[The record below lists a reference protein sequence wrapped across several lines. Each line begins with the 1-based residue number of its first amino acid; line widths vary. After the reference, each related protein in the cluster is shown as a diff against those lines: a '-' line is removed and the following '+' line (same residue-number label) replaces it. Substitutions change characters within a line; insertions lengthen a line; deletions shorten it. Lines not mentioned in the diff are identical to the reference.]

1 MSRLQRKPLISL
13 CMIVRNEADTLAR
26 CLTSVHGI
34 ADELIIVDT
43 GSTDATLAIARSFGA
58 RIVSYPWTGDFA
70 AARNAGLEQARG
82 TWILVLD
89 ADEELDAQSKGELLL
104 CAEHTEYEAFFV
116 RIHNHKGTA
125 FSSPVITVN
134 PILRMFRNRPQ
145 YRFSGIIHEQ
155 IAAAIVEATPAA
167 AMHLSTVSVH
177 HYGYADGVVAKKDK
191 ISRNLS
197 LLKEQL
203 RLNPRDA
210 FHQFNTAVEYMR
222 LGDYTQALEHI
233 RLSLAEAE
241 PDTSFIH
248 LLYKYE
254 VRCRIMS
261 GDQPGALDACIRG
274 CTLFPD
280 YPDLHHIKG
289 VLLLQAGAFAA
300 ARQAFRQALEI
311 GVSPP
316 GYHTESGLGTYLT
329 YAALGQLCQE
339 TGEAGEAMAC
349 YTRAAQLHP
358 APAPLLVRL
367 VRIMKCAG
375 REHELPGWLK
385 EHLPQLTADVPRL
398 AGLLLA
404 EGCLAAAAKVIG
416 ASTGAADVDIPD
428 GGAETRNANTP
439 RGESE
444 VSDMRAPG
452 GAGAADA
459 DLQDGGAE
467 TRNANTPRG
476 DAEVT
481 DICSPGGAGA
491 AGAADAVMPGGGA
504 ETRLDGKLPAVYEA
518 VPESASSV
526 FPSDDAAADL
536 LRLLQRV
543 NAVPVDQLQHQDIT
557 LLLSHPAACVPEY
570 GPSAAGPASRSSR
583 AWLLLADRMLA
594 ALPAASGLGPAA
606 ARVRLTL
613 PLPRTG
619 E

>member
-26 CLTSVHGI
+26 CLTSIHGV

-43 GSTDATLAIARSFGA
+43 GSTDSTLSIARSFGA

-116 RIHNHKGTA
+116 RIHNHKGTE

-145 YRFSGIIHEQ
+145 YRFSGIVHEQ
-155 IAAAIVEATPAA
+155 IASAIVEATPAA

-177 HYGYADGVVAKKDK
+177 HYGYADKVVAKKDK

-254 VRCRIMS
+254 ARCRIMS
-261 GDQPGALDACIRG
+261 GDQSGALDACIKG
-274 CTLFPD
+274 CALFPD

-300 ARQAFRQALEI
+300 ARQAFRQALDI

-339 TGEAGEAMAC
+339 TGEAGEAIAC

-367 VRIMKCAG
+367 VRIMKCAS
-375 REHELPGWLK
+375 REHELAGWL
-385 EHLPQLTADVPRL
+385 EAHLPQLTADVPRL

-404 EGCLAAAAKVIG
+404 EGCLAAAAEVIG
-416 ASTGAADVDIPD
+416 RCAGAADADMPG
-428 GGAETRNANTP
+428 GGAGTMNENPP
-439 RGESE
+439 RGDAE

-452 GAGAADA
+452 GAGTAGVAD
-459 DLQDGGAE
+459 
-467 TRNANTPRG
+467 
-476 DAEVT
+476 
-481 DICSPGGAGA
+481 
-491 AGAADAVMPGGGA
+491 MPGGGSM
-504 ETRLDGKLPAVYEA
+504 TPLDGKWPAVHEPVSGA
-518 VPESASSV
+518 ASSGL
-526 FPSDDAAADL
+526 PSDNAAADL

-543 NAVPVDQLQHQDIT
+543 NAVPADQLLHQDIT
-557 LLLSHPAACVPEY
+557 LLLSHPAACVPEHS
-570 GPSAAGPASRSSR
+570 PSAAGPASRSSR
-583 AWLLLADRMLA
+583 AWLLMADRMLA
-594 ALPAASGLGPAA
+594 ALPAASGYGAAA

>member
-339 TGEAGEAMAC
+339 TGEAGEAIAC

-375 REHELPGWLK
+375 REHELPGWLR

-416 ASTGAADVDIPD
+416 ASAGAADVDMPD
-428 GGAETRNANTP
+428 GGAETH
-439 RGESE
+439 
-444 VSDMRAPG
+444 
-452 GAGAADA
+452 
-459 DLQDGGAE
+459 
-467 TRNANTPRG
+467 
-476 DAEVT
+476 
-481 DICSPGGAGA
+481 
-491 AGAADAVMPGGGA
+491 
-504 ETRLDGKLPAVYEA
+504 LDGKLPAVYEA

-543 NAVPVDQLQHQDIT
+543 NAVPVDQLLHQDIT
-557 LLLSHPAACVPEY
+557 LLLSHPAAFVPEY